1 MRMDTR
7 ALAVDVAGVSKTFRV
22 PRQHVMTF
30 KERALHPFRRVPHQ
44 DLHALRD
51 VSCQIEEGEFFG
63 IVGRN
68 GSGKSTLLKCLAG
81 IYRADAGRMR
91 VAGRL
96 VPFIELGVGFNQE
109 MSAFDNVVINGVMMG
124 MSPRQARERFD
135 AVIEFAELS
144 DYLDLKLKNYSSGMQ
159 VRLAFSLMIQADADV
174 LLIDEVL
181 AVGDA
186 SFQQKCFDVFHQLRE
201 EGRTV
206 ILVTHDMAMV
216 ERFCGRAMLLNDGA
230 VETIGDPRKVARR
243 YLELNFAGAAGAGGP
258 TAARAEDVISGVT
271 IGDVWTEDGD
281 GQRVDS
287 VGQGD
292 LLVIKAALEAQQVIR
307 DPEVGVTIHDVD
319 DVVVFGTTTRE
330 LGREEAPLQP
340 GERVQLRVAVRN
352 DLRPGRYFVD
362 CGVHE
367 KEHRV
372 AAFRRRAGQF
382 LVYGNRPQS
391 GLVALD
397 HTFDLQRDRA
407 HTEPA
412 RAGL

>member
-1 MRMDTR
+1 MDAR

-30 KERALHPFRRVPHQ
+30 KERAMHPFRRVPVH
-44 DLHALRD
+44 DLHALHD
-51 VSCQIEEGEFFG
+51 VSCEIEKGEFFG

-81 IYRADAGRMR
+81 IYQADAGRMS

-124 MSPRQARERFD
+124 MSPREARDRFE
-135 AVIEFAELS
+135 AVIEFAELE
-144 DYLDLKLKNYSSGMQ
+144 DFLDLKLKNYSSGMQ
-159 VRLAFSLMIQADADV
+159 VRLAFSLMVQADADV

-186 SFQQKCFDVFHQLRE
+186 SFQQKCFDVFHDLRE
-201 EGRTV
+201 QGRTV
-206 ILVTHDMAMV
+206 ILVTHDMTMV
-216 ERFCGRAMLLNDGA
+216 ERFCGRAMLLDEGE
-230 VETIGDPRKVARR
+230 VETIGDPREVARR
-243 YLELNFAGAAGAGGP
+243 YLELNFAGAAGAGP
-258 TAARAEDVISGVT
+258 AAARPEDVTSGVA
-271 IGDVWTEDGD
+271 IGDVWMEDEG
-281 GQRVDS
+281 GQRVEN
-287 VGQGD
+287 VGQGER
-292 LLVIKAALEAQQVIR
+292 LIIMATLEARQLIE
-307 DPEVGVTIHDVD
+307 DPEVGVTIHDAD

-330 LGREEAPLQP
+330 LGREEEPLRP
-340 GERVQLRVAVRN
+340 GERLRLRVALRN

-372 AAFRRRAGQF
+372 AAFRRRASHF

-391 GLVALD
+391 GLVAFE
-397 HTFDLQRDRA
+397 HTFDLQRGLA
-407 HTEPA
+407 VTEPA
-412 RAGL
+412 RASR

>member
-1 MRMDTR
+1 MDAR
-7 ALAVDVAGVSKTFRV
+7 PLAVDVAGVSKTFRV

-30 KERALHPFRRVPHQ
+30 KERAMHPLRRVPVH

-51 VSCQIEEGEFFG
+51 VSCEIAKGEFFG

-109 MSAFDNVVINGVMMG
+109 MPALDNVVINGVMMG
-124 MSPRQARERFD
+124 MSPREARERFD
-135 AVIEFAELS
+135 AVIEFAELE

-159 VRLAFSLMIQADADV
+159 VRLAFSLMVQADADV

-186 SFQQKCFDVFHQLRE
+186 SFQQKCFDVFHDLRDQ
-201 EGRTV
+201 GKTV
-206 ILVTHDMAMV
+206 ILVTHDMVMV
-216 ERFCGRAMLLNDGA
+216 ERFCGRAMLLDDGA
-230 VETIGDPRKVARR
+230 VEAIGNPREVAHR
-243 YLELNFAGAAGAGGP
+243 YLELNFAGAAEASP
-258 TAARAEDVISGVT
+258 TAARAEDVSSGVT
-271 IGDVWTEDGD
+271 IGDVWIEDQD
-281 GQRVDS
+281 GQRVDN
-287 VGQGD
+287 VGQGER
-292 LLVIKAALEAQQVIR
+292 LVIRATLEVQQPID
-307 DPEVGVTIHDVD
+307 DPEVGVTIHDAD

-330 LGREEAPLQP
+330 VGREEEPLRP
-340 GERVQLRVAVRN
+340 GERLQLRVGLRN

-372 AAFRRRAGQF
+372 AAFRRRAGHF

-391 GLVALD
+391 GLVALE
-397 HTFDLQRDRA
+397 HSFDLHRDPSA
-407 HTEPA
+407 TEPA
-412 RAGL
+412 RAGR

>member
-1 MRMDTR
+1 MDAR

-30 KERALHPFRRVPHQ
+30 KERAMHPFRRVPVH

-51 VSCQIEEGEFFG
+51 VSCDIAEGEFFG

-81 IYRADAGRMR
+81 IYRADAGRMS

-124 MSPRQARERFD
+124 MTPREARERFD
-135 AVIEFAELS
+135 AVIEFAELE
-144 DYLDLKLKNYSSGMQ
+144 DFLDLKLKNYSSGMQ
-159 VRLAFSLMIQADADV
+159 VRLAFSLMVQADADV

-186 SFQQKCFDVFHQLRE
+186 SFQQKCFDVFHDLRE
-201 EGRTV
+201 QGKTV
-206 ILVTHDMAMV
+206 VLVTHDMAMV
-216 ERFCGRAMLLNDGA
+216 ERFCGRAMLLEEGR
-230 VETIGDPRKVARR
+230 VETIGDPGEVARR
-243 YLELNFAGAAGAGGP
+243 YMELNFAGAAGGGP
-258 TAARAEDVISGVT
+258 TPGRPEDVRRGVT
-271 IGDVWTEDGD
+271 IGGVWIENED
-281 GQRVDS
+281 GQRVDN
-287 VGQGD
+287 VGQAER
-292 LLVIKAALEAQQVIR
+292 LVIKADLEAEQPIE
-307 DPEVGVTIHDVD
+307 DPEVGITIHDAE
-319 DVVVFGTTTRE
+319 DVIVFGTTTRE
-330 LGREEAPLQP
+330 LGRDEAPLRA
-340 GERVQLRVAVRN
+340 GERLGLRVSLRN
-352 DLRPGRYFVD
+352 DLRPGRYYVD

-367 KEHRV
+367 AGHRV
-372 AAFRRRAGQF
+372 AAFRRRAAHF

-397 HTFDLQRDRA
+397 HTFDLQRERA
-407 HTEPA
+407 TTEPA
-412 RAGL
+412 RVG

>member
-1 MRMDTR
+1 MHSR

-30 KERALHPFRRVPHQ
+30 KERAMHPFRRTEVN

-51 VSCQIEEGEFFG
+51 VSFEIEEGEFFG

-81 IYRADAGRMR
+81 IYKADAGRMR

-109 MSAFDNVVINGVMMG
+109 MSALDNVVINGVMMG
-124 MSPRQARERFD
+124 MTPREARDRFP
-135 AVIEFAELS
+135 AVIEFAELG

-186 SFQQKCFDVFHQLRE
+186 AFQQKCFDVFHDLRDR
-201 EGRTV
+201 GKTV

-216 ERFCGRAMLLNDGA
+216 ERFCVRAMLLEDGRVA
-230 VETIGDPRKVARR
+230 AIGDPQSVARS
-243 YLELNFAGAAGAGGP
+243 YLELNFAGEAGAPP
-258 TAARAEDVISGVT
+258 TGASPQDVSSGVS
-271 IGDVWTEDGD
+271 IGDVWVEDEG
-281 GQRVDS
+281 GQRVDNL
-287 VGQGD
+287 GQGER
-292 LLVIKAALEAQQVIR
+292 LVIRATLEAERRIE
-307 DPEVGVTIHDVD
+307 DPELGVTIHDTD
-319 DVVVFGTTTRE
+319 NVVVFGTTTRE
-330 LGREEAPLQP
+330 LGREERPLEA
-340 GERVQLRVAVRN
+340 GERLRLRVALRN

-367 KEHRV
+367 RGQRV
-372 AAFRRRAGQF
+372 AAFRRRASGF
-382 LVYGNRPQS
+382 LVYGNQRQS
-391 GLVALD
+391 GLVALE
-397 HTFDLQRDRA
+397 HSFDLQREGSA
-407 HTEPA
+407 IEPA
-412 RAGL
+412 GAGR